1 MVATSAVIEETPES
15 IVLEMAEHMQTLA
28 ANGDWEEVENLAVR
42 LRAAVMNVP
51 EGQRRNALLAV
62 QRATEQVSAEA
73 ATAQRDVTGRLRAL
87 RRGQK
92 ATKAYE
98 LR

>member
-1 MVATSAVIEETPES
+1 M
-15 IVLEMAEHMQTLA
+15 
-28 ANGDWEEVENLAVR
+28 R
-42 LRAAVMNVP
+42 LRTAVMHVP
-51 EGQRRNALLAV
+51 EGQRRSAILAV
-62 QRATEQVSAEA
+62 QRVTEQVAAEA
-73 ATAQRDVTGRLRAL
+73 ATAQRDVTGRLKAL

>member
-1 MVATSAVIEETPES
+1 MVASPAVMQETPETV
-15 IVLEMAEHMQTLA
+15 VLEMAQHMQTLA

-42 LRAAVMNVP
+42 LRTAVMNVP
-51 EGQRRNALLAV
+51 EGQRRNAIIAV
-62 QRATEQVSAEA
+62 QRATEEVAAEA